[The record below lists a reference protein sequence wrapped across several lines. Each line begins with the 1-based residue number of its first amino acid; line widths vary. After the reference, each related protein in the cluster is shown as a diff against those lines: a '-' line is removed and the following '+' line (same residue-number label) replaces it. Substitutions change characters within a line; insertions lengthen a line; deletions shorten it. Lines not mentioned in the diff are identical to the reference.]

1 MKKLLLGALLLL
13 SSFVCIAQETFV
25 KKYTSMIA
33 VSNNVK
39 GEWQSTDMTV
49 VFNPKGVT
57 DIVFYYPNGSI
68 RTFHQITDMTKD
80 TTTNGDAYQI
90 VECLDESGDRVAIQ
104 LFEDD
109 TCLRVIV
116 DKGWFIEFH
125 KAKP

>member
-13 SSFVCIAQETFV
+13 SSFVCMAQETFV

-80 TTTNGDAYQI
+80 TTTNGDTYQI
-90 VECLDESGDRVAIQ
+90 VECLDERGTKVAIQ
-104 LFEDD
+104 LFDDD
-109 TCLRVIV
+109 TCLRVII

-125 KAKP
+125 KD

>member
-13 SSFVCIAQETFV
+13 SSFVCMAQETFV

-109 TCLRVIV
+109 TCLRVII